1 MKSVD
6 QYEDEGCD
14 DLRRKNHFEKQKK
27 ICQPY
32 LKYCS
37 GVFGGGGAYIIS
49 QWRKKTV
56 SSWKNL
62 VLVCIDYGMALFSGK
77 KSFC

>member
-6 QYEDEGCD
+6 QYEQEGCD

-37 GVFGGGGAYIIS
+37 GVFGGGGGHIS
-49 QWRKKTV
+49 YL
-56 SSWKNL
+56 N
-62 VLVCIDYGMALFSGK
+62 GGK
-77 KSFC
+77 KRYHRERI